1 MISSF
6 IYEITDA
13 ASEGCIYYFGDRY
26 FDWRGTPVPRWA
38 TTTPAPKG
46 PHNAKG
52 TAFSAVPFRVY
63 YVTYSAL
70 SNVTL
75 SSTPDF
81 FMSSTILAKSS
92 SDALITNLAFFAM
105 PLNAFL

>member
-1 MISSF
+1 MAHLGTGVVGHRLTEF
-6 IYEITDA
+6 I
-13 ASEGCIYYFGDRY
+13 
-26 FDWRGTPVPRWA
+26 PRCYQHDD
-38 TTTPAPKG
+38 PQPPSPGG

-52 TAFSAVPFRVY
+52 TAFSAVPLRVG

-92 SDALITNLAFFAM
+92 SDALITNFAFLAM